1 MLTYADV
8 CVEEQCWHKVVPT
21 RLEYLRHDPPEGKG
35 DNLLVLLHGLG
46 DTPANYLTFG
56 TNLQLPS
63 TTVVS
68 LRAPWPL
75 GAGGAIEAAAAGH
88 MEGYQWFPAF
98 EDDGSLIKPS
108 TLLYYCK
115 SACFTSTKVRILIT

>member
-8 CVEEQCWHKVVPT
+8 CIEEQCCHKFPT
-21 RLEYLRHDPPEGKG
+21 RLEYLRHDPPEGKA

-88 MEGYQWFPAF
+88 VEGYQWFPAF
-98 EDDGSLIKPS
+98 EDDGSLIKPP

-115 SACFTSTKVRILIT
+115 SACCTSTIVQMLMT